1 MQCSV
6 AFLALVFKAL
16 QLTILQ
22 QIQYIVPPPAPRITV
37 YESMK
42 TENDLVKVFLQ
53 SQSRRT

>member
-1 MQCSV
+1 MQRSFFGPGFQGF
-6 AFLALVFKAL
+6 A
-16 QLTILQ
+16 TILQ
-22 QIQYIVPPPAPRITV
+22 QIQYIVPPSRPRITV